1 MTGVQTCALPIS
13 GGRYSLFSLRAG
25 DTREEADRVLTAW
38 GYAPAAENARSRGYT
53 KGEVWLGVCWDGE
66 GRIVRLTASIPST
79 NREGV
84 DF

>member
-1 MTGVQTCALPIS
+1 MCS
-13 GGRYSLFSLRAG
+13 SDLR
-25 DTREEADRVLTAW
+25 AW

-53 KGEVWLGVCWDGE
+53 KGEVWLGVRWDGE
-66 GRIVRLTASIPST
+66 GRIVRLTVSIPST